1 MKINL
6 NNKYSNQFVKV
17 YDDVLNNQ
25 FCKKLI
31 KSFPKGKWHEHT
43 FYNEKTKKAEQY
55 SGKDELAVLYYHDFN
70 SDLKDDLMK
79 RLWKVIHRYTIELDM
94 PWYNQ
99 WNGYSPIRFN
109 KYKKNKKMALHCDHI
124 TSLFT
129 GEARGIPTLSLLGA
143 LNENYEGGEFIMF
156 NDKTISL
163 KSGQILIFP
172 SNFMFPH
179 KVEPV
184 TKGTRYTFISWVY

>member
-70 SDLKDDLMK
+70 SDFKDDLMK
-79 RLWKVIHRYTIELDM
+79 RLWKVIQRYTIELDM

-99 WNGYSPIRFN
+99 WN
-109 KYKKNKKMALHCDHI
+109 
-124 TSLFT
+124 
-129 GEARGIPTLSLLGA
+129 
-143 LNENYEGGEFIMF
+143 
-156 NDKTISL
+156 
-163 KSGQILIFP
+163 
-172 SNFMFPH
+172 
-179 KVEPV
+179 
-184 TKGTRYTFISWVY
+184 